1 MKEDIQM
8 NLPNQITLLRV
19 ILIPVFMLFALI
31 DFGMG
36 QVSFLGG
43 MPVRVEFLISGFIF
57 IFASV
62 SDWVD
67 GYLARKWQL
76 VTNMG
81 KFLDPLADKLLVS
94 AALIVLVQLGLT
106 NSVVAVIIIARE
118 FAVTGLRLLQIEQG
132 FVSAAGQ
139 LGKIKTAVT
148 MVALVF
154 LLLGDPFSQW
164 IGISLGQ
171 ILLYIG
177 VFFTVLSGIEY
188 FYKGKD
194 VFLQDKQ

>member
-1 MKEDIQM
+1 M
-8 NLPNQITLLRV
+8 NIPNQITVFRV
-19 ILIPVFMLFALI
+19 ILIPIFMLFALV

-36 QVSFLGG
+36 QVTFLGG
-43 MPVRVEFLISGFIF
+43 QPIRIEFLISGIIF
-57 IFASV
+57 ILASL
-62 SDWVD
+62 SDFLD
-67 GYLARKWQL
+67 GYLARKWQI

-94 AALIVLVQLGLT
+94 AALIVLVELGLT

-148 MVALVF
+148 MVALI
-154 LLLGDPFSQW
+154 LILLGEPFNQW
-164 IGISLGQ
+164 IGFSLGQ
-171 ILLYIG
+171 VLLYIG

-188 FYKGKD
+188 FYKGRD
-194 VFLQDKQ
+194 VFLQDKK

>member
-1 MKEDIQM
+1 M
-8 NLPNQITLLRV
+8 NIPNWITVFRV
-19 ILIPVFMLFALI
+19 ILIPVFLLFALV
-31 DFGMG
+31 DFGFG
-36 QVSFLGG
+36 NVTFIGG
-43 MPVRVEFLISGFIF
+43 YEIRIELLISGVIF
-57 IFASV
+57 IIASL
-62 SDWVD
+62 SDFVD

-94 AALIVLVQLGLT
+94 SALIALVEIGLT
-106 NSVVAVIIIARE
+106 YSWVAIIIIARE

-148 MVALVF
+148 MIALVWI
-154 LLLGDPFSQW
+154 LLGDPLATW
-164 IGISLGQ
+164 IGFPIGQ
-171 ILLYIG
+171 VLLYIG

-188 FYKGKD
+188 FYKGRD
-194 VFLQDKQ
+194 VFKAK

>member
-1 MKEDIQM
+1 M
-8 NLPNQITLLRV
+8 NIPNWITVFRV
-19 ILIPVFMLFALI
+19 ILIPIFLLFALAN
-31 DFGMG
+31 FGFG
-36 QVSFLGG
+36 KISFIGG
-43 MPVRVEFLISGFIF
+43 NEIRIELLISGIIF
-57 IFASV
+57 IVASL
-62 SDWVD
+62 SDFVD

-94 AALIVLVQLGLT
+94 SALIALVEIGLT
-106 NSVVAVIIIARE
+106 NSWVAIIIIARE

-154 LLLGDPFSQW
+154 ILLQEPFSMLWQ
-164 IGISLGQ
+164 INLGQ
-171 ILLYIG
+171 WLLYIG
-177 VFFTVLSGIEY
+177 TFFTILSGIEY
-188 FYKGKD
+188 FYHGRD
-194 VFLQDKQ
+194 VFKGSK

>member
-1 MKEDIQM
+1 M
-8 NLPNQITLLRV
+8 NIPNQITVFRV
-19 ILIPVFMLFALI
+19 ILIPVFMVFALV
-31 DFGMG
+31 DFGLG
-36 QVSFLGG
+36 QVEFLGG
-43 MPVRVEFLISGFIF
+43 QSVRIEFLISGIVFIV
-57 IFASV
+57 ASL
-62 SDWVD
+62 SDFVD

-94 AALIVLVQLGLT
+94 AALIVLVELQLT
-106 NSVVAVIIIARE
+106 SSVVAIIIIARE

-148 MVALVF
+148 MIALIFILV
-154 LLLGDPFSQW
+154 GDPFSQW
-164 IGISLGQ
+164 LGFSIGQ
-171 ILLYIG
+171 ILLYVG

-194 VFLQDKQ
+194 VFLQDRKQ